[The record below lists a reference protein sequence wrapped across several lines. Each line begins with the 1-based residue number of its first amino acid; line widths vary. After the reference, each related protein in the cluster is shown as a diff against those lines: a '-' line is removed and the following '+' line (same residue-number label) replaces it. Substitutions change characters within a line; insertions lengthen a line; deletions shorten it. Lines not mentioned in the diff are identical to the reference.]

1 MKEHHKVPVIR
12 IEQVL
17 PHPNADK
24 LEIVPIEGYQAVVAK
39 GQFKVGDLAY
49 YIPPDSIVPDREEF
63 SFLWGGATYEGGTP
77 ERKRRIGA
85 KKLRGE
91 WSEGVLMS
99 VPIVGD
105 VWPTG
110 WVTKPDGAAQ
120 SVGQGNDVA
129 EFLGITHYNP
139 PEPGE
144 STAAGGN
151 EGNLK
156 KRRWPH
162 TITGWISL
170 IKSWLRGEKREGG
183 ISLPTY
189 DVEAYK
195 KWVRVFEPGE
205 VVFVTEKIHGSNARF
220 TYRESVLGGKFYV
233 GSRNLWKAEGSTCA
247 WRRAVKDNPWIEE
260 WCRLHPG
267 YSLYG
272 EIVPTQKG
280 YDYGSGCADPKVP
293 KIRFFLFDIRL
304 PDGKWAEIYDPVYT
318 GSDVPG
324 VPSEAYNP
332 LLSALNEA
340 RVPWLYTGPWD
351 EAKIKSLVDGKST
364 VYGAK
369 HIREGVVIKTV
380 PERTVRNL
388 GRVQL
393 KIVSNEFLAKEIK
406 EAA

>member
-49 YIPPDSIVPDREEF
+49 YVPPDSIVPDTAEF
-63 SFLWGGATYEGGTP
+63 AFLWGNATYEGGTP

-91 WSEGVLMS
+91 WSEGVLMP
-99 VPIVGD
+99 VD
-105 VWPTG
+105 VVISCG
-110 WVTKPDGAAQ
+110 EYGNEVTARLSKLNATMVVKEGA
-120 SVGQGNDVA
+120 DVA
-129 EFLGITHYNP
+129 EFVGITHYNP

-144 STAAGGN
+144 STPAGSN
-151 EGNLK
+151 EGNSK
-156 KRRWPH
+156 KRHWPR
-162 TITGWISL
+162 TWTGWIAL

-195 KWVRVFEPGE
+195 KWVKIFEPGE
-205 VVFVTEKIHGSNARF
+205 LVYVTEKIHGSNARF

-247 WRRAVKDNPWIEE
+247 WRRAVKDNPWIET
-260 WCRLHPG
+260 WCRQHPG

-272 EIVPTQKG
+272 EITPTQKN
-280 YDYGSGCADPKVP
+280 YDYASGD
-293 KIRFFLFDIRL
+293 KIKFFLFDVRL
-304 PDGKWAEIYDPVYT
+304 PDGKWAEIYDPIFA
-318 GSDVPG
+318 SRESRD
-324 VPSEAYNP
+324 
-332 LLSALNEA
+332 ALQEEFLNST
-340 RVPWLYTGPWD
+340 VPWLYSGPWV
-351 EAKIKSLVDGKST
+351 EADIKKFVDGSSS
-364 VYGAK
+364 VPGAK
-369 HIREGVVIKTV
+369 HIREGIVIKAV

-393 KIVSNEFLAKEIK
+393 KIVSNEFLSKEIK